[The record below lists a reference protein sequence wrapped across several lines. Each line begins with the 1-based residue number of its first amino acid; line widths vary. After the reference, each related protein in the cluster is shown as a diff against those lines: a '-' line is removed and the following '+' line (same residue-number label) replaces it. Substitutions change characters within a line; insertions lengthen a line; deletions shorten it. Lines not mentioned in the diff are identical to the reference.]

1 MSNYL
6 NIVTEEYPI
15 SFMGLKK
22 LFPNVS
28 FSKEPNEFGDYR
40 RVKDGPLSTF
50 DGRTQYVTEGAP
62 YLLDE
67 NYVRS
72 WVVSDYTEEFITKVK
87 KFGLMDVIENLVTEN
102 SRAEKTTKADI
113 KERVNDVLNRFNF
126 IKIVPDEITFLYI
139 HPTRGT
145 EKNIWKRRSRT

>member
-87 KFGLMDVIENLVTEN
+87 NDSTYQEANRVRGDRNNRLAATDWAVLPDVHTSSDMLEYRQAL
-102 SRAEKTTKADI
+102 R
-113 KERVNDVLNRFNF
+113 
-126 IKIVPDEITFLYI
+126 EIPKQSSFPWEISWPELTN
-139 HPTRGT
+139 PT
-145 EKNIWKRRSRT
+145 